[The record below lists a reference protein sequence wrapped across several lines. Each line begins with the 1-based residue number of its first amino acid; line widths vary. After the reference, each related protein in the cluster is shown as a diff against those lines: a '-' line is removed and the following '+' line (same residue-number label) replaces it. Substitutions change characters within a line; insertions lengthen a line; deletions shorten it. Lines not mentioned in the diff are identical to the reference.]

1 MDYEESEI
9 IGNEGVSL
17 CKTIHPHFLHS
28 AVLQVLP
35 NFRARPTFACYRRD
49 ARIPTAEKM

>member
-17 CKTIHPHFLHS
+17 YKTIHPHFFTFSRPPSFAEFPRSTYVRL
-28 AVLQVLP
+28 LP
-35 NFRARPTFACYRRD
+35 KGRKNPHR
-49 ARIPTAEKM
+49 